1 MSKRLTFLI
10 LSGPT
15 REYIDPVR
23 YISNESSGKM
33 GVALAQAVLKR
44 GHKIIFISGPA
55 AFLPKNV
62 RLIKIVT
69 ALEMFKEVKAN
80 FRKADIIISVAAISD
95 YRPYKTY
102 KRKIKKDN
110 SKIFS
115 IEFKQNPDIIKYC
128 GKNKSNQ
135 VVVGFALETENL
147 IKNAS
152 IKLKSKNLDLIVSNG
167 TKSFELDVINVNI
180 ISDNSVIEIKDK
192 KKNIIARRI
201 INETI
206 RIYRNIKTY
215 KNDS

>member
-1 MSKRLTFLI
+1 MSKKLTFLI

-15 REYIDPVR
+15 REYMDPVR

-33 GVALAQAVLKR
+33 GVALAQAILER
-44 GHKIIFISGPA
+44 GYKVIFISGPA
-55 AFLPKNV
+55 ATLPKNIK
-62 RLIKIVT
+62 LIKVVT

-115 IEFKQNPDIIKYC
+115 IELKQNPDIIKYC
-128 GKNKSNQ
+128 GKNKRNQ

-147 IKNAS
+147 IKNANT
-152 IKLKSKNLDLIVSNG
+152 KLKTKNLDLIVANG
-167 TKSFELDVINVNI
+167 TKSFELDVTTVSI
-180 ISDNSVIEIKDK
+180 ISVNSIIEIKDK
-192 KKNIIARRI
+192 SKNIIARKI
-201 INETI
+201 INETV
-206 RIYRNIKTY
+206 RIYKNIKTC